1 MIRYLA
7 KNEEHSSKT
16 LAKKSLTA
24 RGVITR
30 SYNDVLQRKV
40 IFAVSV
46 WFDTILQF
54 VEVIYQLTIGVLAE
68 FMTSI
73 PLRCVHSWSCVLTV
87 KVMRLICI
95 LLGISPVVWDG
106 YTLQWEIY
114 TGGTCFSLKRFCC
127 ICSDATSSC

>member
-24 RGVITR
+24 RGVIMR

-40 IFAVSV
+40 VFAVSV

-68 FMTSI
+68 FMT
-73 PLRCVHSWSCVLTV
+73 LE
-87 KVMRLICI
+87 KV
-95 LLGISPVVWDG
+95 
-106 YTLQWEIY
+106 YH
-114 TGGTCFSLKRFCC
+114 
-127 ICSDATSSC
+127 